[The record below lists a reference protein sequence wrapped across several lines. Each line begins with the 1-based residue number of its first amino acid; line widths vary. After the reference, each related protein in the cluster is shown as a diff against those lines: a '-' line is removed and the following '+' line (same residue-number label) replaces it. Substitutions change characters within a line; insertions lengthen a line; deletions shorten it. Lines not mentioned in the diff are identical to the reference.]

1 MSDIEF
7 DLLSNRSTSEI
18 SNEDFAPKCNFDDSD
33 MLNEEGLERRNQYF
47 QKCVKDNF
55 KPKEYDTS
63 DFNCIIQIKECD
75 ENTIANLNIFIG
87 KKIERNDVIIEDNA
101 KKPNQNKNKNKIFC
115 IKKFIKY
122 RHDYY
127 IMAIKTDFLEYVQD
141 KLNNL
146 IDNIG
151 LCKKFGQHFIHTPNR
166 KLYGGNPKEKDNREF
181 INKTVEE
188 VFIDQGFPKNKK
200 IENNIEINEIKNT
213 KGTSRQEDN
222 ENIFNKI
229 KNKICL
235 ANYENSQK
243 YKEQS
248 NAIEILTKFLK
259 TKIRD
264 VLDEYYDS
272 EKFVK
277 FYSSSKIK
285 YYDEKFKKERN
296 RNFSLLEKNNFV
308 KLVEMPFYS
317 NKKSQK

>member
-1 MSDIEF
+1 
-7 DLLSNRSTSEI
+7 
-18 SNEDFAPKCNFDDSD
+18 
-33 MLNEEGLERRNQYF
+33 
-47 QKCVKDNF
+47 VKDNF
-55 KPKEYDTS
+55 KPKELETS
-63 DFNCIIQIKECD
+63 DFNYIIPNNECD
-75 ENTIANLNIFIG
+75 DNTIGNTNIFIG
-87 KKIERNDVIIEDNA
+87 KKIERNDMIIEDNA
-101 KKPNQNKNKNKIFC
+101 KKSNQNKNKIFS

-141 KLNNL
+141 ELNDL
-146 IDNIG
+146 IDNIS
-151 LCKKFGQHFIHTPNR
+151 LCKKFGQHYIHTPNR

-188 VFIDQGFPKNKK
+188 VFIDQGIPKFKK
-200 IENNIEINEIKNT
+200 IENDIEINEIKNT

-272 EKFVK
+272 KKFVK
-277 FYSSSKIK
+277 FCSSSKIK

>member
-75 ENTIANLNIFIG
+75 DNTIGNLNIFIG

-101 KKPNQNKNKNKIFC
+101 KKPNQNKNKIFC

-188 VFIDQGFPKNKK
+188 VFIDQGLPKDEKNG
-200 IENNIEINEIKNT
+200 NDIEINETKNT

-277 FYSSSKIK
+277 FCSCSKIK